1 MTRDKG
7 LDRIIENE
15 FLQQR
20 KVNMKEV
27 RVNDFLKKYL
37 SGQFQIDRKEEKKQR
52 REKRELLKQIEEKN
66 LKKKRNII

>member
-1 MTRDKG
+1 MGKDKG

-20 KVNMKEV
+20 KVNMKET
-27 RVNDFLKKYL
+27 RTNDFLKKYL
-37 SGQFQIDRKEEKKQR
+37 SGQFQTDRKEEKKER
-52 REKRELLKQIEEKN
+52 REKRELLKLIEEKN